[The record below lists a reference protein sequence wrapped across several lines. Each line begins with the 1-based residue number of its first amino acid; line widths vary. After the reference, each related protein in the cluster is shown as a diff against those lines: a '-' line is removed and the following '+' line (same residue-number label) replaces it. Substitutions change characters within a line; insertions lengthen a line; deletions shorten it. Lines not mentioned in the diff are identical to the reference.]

1 VDIDAV
7 VAKHGWALQ
16 AVLPDGPG
24 APPFTYTIGL
34 FDRLPELLCV
44 GPLADV
50 AGPTLNAL
58 AALLQR
64 RPDLARDGQ
73 HVDLPAGD
81 GVLRRSSSAASP
93 PAGTTSTSA
102 RRSPTTSVTTSS
114 SSRSSPP
121 TGTDGSPTTRGSTRG
136 C

>member
-7 VAKHGWALQ
+7 VAKYGWALQ
-16 AVLPDGPG
+16 AVLPNGPG

-64 RPDLARDGQ
+64 RPDLVRDGQ
-73 HVDLPAGD
+73 RRSARWGRRAPDDHARPRRPLLARP
-81 GVLRRSSSAASP
+81 LRRPGARLP
-93 PAGTTSTSA
+93 PA
-102 RRSPTTSVTTSS
+102 
-114 SSRSSPP
+114 
-121 TGTDGSPTTRGSTRG
+121 
-136 C
+136 